1 MDLSGLQ
8 WIANRVTMD
17 LFRDNNEPSGIHQPE
32 SHLPARVMD
41 LKAGGPLWSL
51 NHAGPMDD
59 RATADDP
66 VTAAATGR
74 LFLPITVS
82 TD

>member
-1 MDLSGLQ
+1 
-8 WIANRVTMD
+8 MD
-17 LFRDNNEPSGIHQPE
+17 LFRDNNEPSGINQPE

-41 LKAGGPLWSL
+41 LKAGGPLWPL

-66 VTAAATGR
+66 GYRGR
-74 LFLPITVS
+74 YRQAFLPVTVS